1 MNNELEELKPIDGLE
16 VHVINPQ
23 NNPNMVTFRGT
34 VGITPEIRADIEQQ
48 LLEFG
53 KRAKNLFDGFKKALR
68 KTYPELLNR
77 DWHFKLCYRTI
88 KKGPRKGNRVYFAI
102 KVKDMDHE

>member
-23 NNPNMVTFRGT
+23 DNPNMMKFGGP
-34 VGITPEIRADIEQQ
+34 VGITPEIRTEIEQQ

-53 KRAKNLFDGFKKALR
+53 KQAKNFFDGFKKALR
-68 KTYPELLNR
+68 KFYPGSNR